1 MRRPGEA
8 PPGARK
14 ATRLAP
20 PDATAYLP
28 DIIVGK
34 GRTMI
39 DARRILDQLLGG
51 VAAPGQGGAG
61 PRGTV
66 DQVRDY
72 ARENPVLA
80 GGIAGGLAGLLL
92 GRGVLQYGGMGALG
106 GLAYR
111 AYRDWQ
117 MKQDAPTG
125 PSPST
130 ASVPMFPPPPDSPFA
145 PANAP
150 QGEAALAETLVVA
163 MIAAAKADGHIDEE
177 ERSRIAERLQR
188 DGMTAEET
196 AFLEREL
203 AAPTDVERLV
213 KSARTKEQAVEIYTA
228 SLLAI
233 RSDNAAER
241 GYLAMLAARLGLEAD
256 LAASIE
262 RTVAEAG
269 S

>member
-1 MRRPGEA
+1 
-8 PPGARK
+8 
-14 ATRLAP
+14 
-20 PDATAYLP
+20 
-28 DIIVGK
+28 
-34 GRTMI
+34 MI

-51 VAAPGQGGAG
+51 AAAPGQGGVGA
-61 PRGTV
+61 RGTV

-92 GRGVLQYGGMGALG
+92 GRGMLQYGGMGALG
-106 GLAYR
+106 GLAYK

-117 MKQDAPTG
+117 TKQDAPAGTSQSTG
-125 PSPST
+125 
-130 ASVPMFPPPPDSPFA
+130 SVPMIPPPADSPFA
-145 PANAP
+145 PVNAP

-163 MIAAAKADGHIDEE
+163 MIAAAKANGHIDEE
-177 ERSRIAERLQR
+177 ERARIAERLQQ

-213 KSARTKEQAVEIYTA
+213 KAARSKEQAVEIYTA

-233 RSDNAAER
+233 RTDNPAER
-241 GYLAMLAARLGLEAD
+241 GYLVMLAARLGLEPD
-256 LAASIE
+256 LAVSIE
-262 RTVAEAG
+262 KTVADANQ
-269 S
+269 